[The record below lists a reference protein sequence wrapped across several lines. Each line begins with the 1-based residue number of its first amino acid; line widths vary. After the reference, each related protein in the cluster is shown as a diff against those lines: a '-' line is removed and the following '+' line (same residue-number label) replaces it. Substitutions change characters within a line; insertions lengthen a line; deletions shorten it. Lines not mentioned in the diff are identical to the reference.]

1 MLTLT
6 EILLCPRRCLLNV
19 VGNSLKFTR
28 AGTVKITLRDAG
40 LIPSAPPLR
49 YSPPLGEEVERR
61 LITFT
66 VADTGI
72 GMTDDFVRDRKY
84 LTPFIQADPFV
95 YVPSRLFVP
104 QARDGLCSLR
114 SPYLSSGAGLGL
126 SSKILFRPSPA
137 GL

>member
-1 MLTLT
+1 MAGYGGRRRTEAVSQESPSVSSYTAPTLT
-6 EILLCPRRCLLNV
+6 AILLCLRRCLLNV

-49 YSPPLGEEVERR
+49 YSPPLEEEVERR

-84 LTPFIQADPFV
+84 LTPFVQADPFV
-95 YVPSRLFVP
+95 
-104 QARDGLCSLR
+104 
-114 SPYLSSGAGLGL
+114 
-126 SSKILFRPSPA
+126 
-137 GL
+137 

>member
-1 MLTLT
+1 MRVPVPFHTVPT
-6 EILLCPRRCLLNV
+6 PTAIVLCLRRCLLNV

-28 AGTVKITLRDAG
+28 AGTVRITLRDAG

-49 YSPPLGEEVERR
+49 YSPPLEEEVERR

-84 LTPFIQADPFV
+84 LTPFVQADPFV
-95 YVPSRLFVP
+95 
-104 QARDGLCSLR
+104 
-114 SPYLSSGAGLGL
+114 
-126 SSKILFRPSPA
+126 
-137 GL
+137 